1 MTDASITAQH
11 QLPRS
16 RRDPQ
21 RVAWSVLLLS
31 FTIFCF
37 VCLASSLGV
46 YYFLFQ
52 SSVPLEMLARIGQG
66 SIGVNQQFVT
76 LERSLNNGDDLT
88 TGGQSQATIQLFD
101 PQRGHQL
108 IATLTVKGNTR
119 LNLRRAVRPRF
130 EWSST
135 QYGVEVEDFSGELD
149 VFVTRNLN
157 RPFLLVIH
165 TTQGS
170 RIDLGS
176 SGQYTI
182 TVNENQ
188 TRVVN
193 QEGQIVLIPST
204 RNNGRDIPVGSQGV
218 IFTIN
223 PGAVAV
229 IPAYVNLL
237 ENSTFQDTI
246 QVPNDSGQLQEI
258 MTVWRCTNQQDSLPR
273 GNYLS
278 ETLDGRPML
287 RLVRSDNATSHGET
301 RCLTYFEQ
309 TGRDVSAFDFLEVRA
324 SFNVHF
330 QSLPACGW
338 EGSEC
343 PLMLQIDYIDQNGR
357 PQTWYHGFYYL
368 EPQAGFALSCSSC
381 RQEHD
386 RINEKSWFTYESG
399 NLFALLG
406 PSQVP
411 RSILNVQFYAS
422 GHQYDVSLGEIS
434 LLAGQ
439 FATSG

>member
-1 MTDASITAQH
+1 MTDASIPAHQ
-11 QLPRS
+11 QLPRP
-16 RRDPQ
+16 RLDPQ
-21 RVAWSVLLLS
+21 RVAWGVLLLA
-31 FTIFCF
+31 FAIFCF
-37 VCLASSLGV
+37 ICLASGMGV

-52 SSVPLEMLARIGQG
+52 STVPLDMVARIGQG

-76 LERSLNNGDDLT
+76 LERVLQNGDELT
-88 TGGQSQATIQLFD
+88 TGGQSQAVVQLFD
-101 PQRGHQL
+101 PQRNHQL
-108 IATLTVKGNTR
+108 IATLTIKGNTR
-119 LNLRRAVRPRF
+119 LNLRRALRPRF
-130 EWSST
+130 EWSSS
-135 QYGVEVEDFSGELD
+135 QYNIELQNFNGELD
-149 VFVTRNLN
+149 IFVTRNLG
-157 RPFLLVIH
+157 RDFRLVIA
-165 TTQGS
+165 TSQGS

-176 SGQYTI
+176 SGQYNI
-182 TVNENQ
+182 SVNESQ

-193 QEGQIVLIPST
+193 QEGQMVLIPPT

-218 IFTIN
+218 IFTAN
-223 PGAVAV
+223 PDAVA
-229 IPAYVNLL
+229 IMPAYVNLL

-246 QVPNDSGQLQEI
+246 QIQNDTGQLQEVT
-258 MTVWRCTNQQDSLPR
+258 TVWRCANQQDTLPR
-273 GNYLS
+273 GNYLA
-278 ETLDGRPML
+278 ETLDGRPVL
-287 RLVRSDNATSHGET
+287 RLVRGDNATSHGET

-324 SFNVHF
+324 SFNINF

-368 EPQAGFALSCSSC
+368 QPQTGFALSCSSC

-399 NLFALLG
+399 NLFVLLG
-406 PSQVP
+406 PSQIP

-422 GHQYDVSLGEIS
+422 GHQYDIAVGEVS